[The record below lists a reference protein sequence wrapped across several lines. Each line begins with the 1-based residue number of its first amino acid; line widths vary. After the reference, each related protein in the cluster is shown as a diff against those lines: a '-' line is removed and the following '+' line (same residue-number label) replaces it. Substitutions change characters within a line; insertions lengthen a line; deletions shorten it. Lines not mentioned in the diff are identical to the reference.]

1 MGDVLEKL
9 KHSKR
14 IKDKKKEV
22 AKRQE
27 TQRVGRVRSVIAKE
41 LLTSGKYKQRVIR
54 DKRGKFIDA
63 ETYTYADLVRDI
75 QEE

>member
-14 IKDKKKEV
+14 IKDKKKE
-22 AKRQE
+22 
-27 TQRVGRVRSVIAKE
+27 RVRSVIAKE